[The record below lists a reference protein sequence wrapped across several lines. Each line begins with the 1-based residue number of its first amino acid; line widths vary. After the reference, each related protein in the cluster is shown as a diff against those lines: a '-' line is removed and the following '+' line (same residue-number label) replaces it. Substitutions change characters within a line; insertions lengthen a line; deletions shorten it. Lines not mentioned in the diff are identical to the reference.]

1 VNLYSGDRMNSTQP
15 KGVCTQCL
23 KVRVSQEHTD
33 DSENNAMNE
42 SEIWQ
47 AIRGKRKPVKKRS
60 ALKSRATVRKKKA
73 RKIVPARGK
82 TSWGRIYPDLR
93 EVCDDETA
101 AGKAEY
107 KRRTLEM
114 AERQNWICGCGCGQG
129 MFKAPGYRYSATFDH
144 SAGRGF
150 NGGHRDDRIW
160 IDGNPYN
167 SAMTY
172 ACNMKKSSVR
182 A

>member
-1 VNLYSGDRMNSTQP
+1 VTE
-15 KGVCTQCL
+15 K
-23 KVRVSQEHTD
+23 
-33 DSENNAMNE
+33 
-42 SEIWQ
+42 EIWQ
-47 AIRGKRKPVKKRS
+47 AIRGKRKPVNK
-60 ALKSRATVRKKKA
+60 VKKA
-73 RKIVPARGK
+73 KKIVPAKNK
-82 TSWGRIYPDLR
+82 TSWGRIYEGGR

-160 IDGNPYN
+160 IDGQPYN

-172 ACNMKKSSVR
+172 HCNAMKASTR